1 MSVSNSLQKQDNKL
15 EGIASYLTRDAVKQQ
30 IFKIVG
36 SENGTRLITS
46 IVANVNSN
54 KELQTCT
61 NASIMTA
68 ALLGE
73 SLKLSPSPQLGLYYM
88 IPFNDKEKGRVA
100 TFVLSY
106 KGYIQLA
113 IRSGVYKSIN
123 VTAIKQGELIKF
135 DPLTEEIEVRL
146 IEDDM
151 LREKT
156 PTAGYFASFTYLNG
170 FKKSIYWSKEKMI
183 AHATRYSKSFKPEI
197 YNKIQNGEIPQSEMW
212 KYNNS
217 PWLTD
222 FDNMAYKTMLRQL
235 ISKWGLISADME
247 KAYTADMSVV
257 NENGT
262 YTYVDNDDSVVDMP
276 EPVVV
281 EEVKE
286 EPKPEKKTDK
296 KADKKAEPEE
306 DADAIA
312 AALFK

>member
-1 MSVSNSLQKQDNKL
+1 MAVTNSLTKQDSNKL
-15 EGIASYLTRDAVKQQ
+15 EGIASYLTKDAVKQQ

-61 NASIMTA
+61 NSSIMTA

-151 LREKT
+151 VREKT

-183 AHATRYSKSFKPEI
+183 AHATRYSKSFKPET

-262 YTYVDNDDSVVDMP
+262 YTYVDNDDT
-276 EPVVV
+276 VV
-281 EEVKE
+281 EAPVTKE
-286 EPKPEKKTDK
+286 EPIMPPPVEDKPKGGAPET
-296 KADKKAEPEE
+296 PEE
-306 DADAIA
+306 AAAIA
-312 AALFK
+312 GALFK